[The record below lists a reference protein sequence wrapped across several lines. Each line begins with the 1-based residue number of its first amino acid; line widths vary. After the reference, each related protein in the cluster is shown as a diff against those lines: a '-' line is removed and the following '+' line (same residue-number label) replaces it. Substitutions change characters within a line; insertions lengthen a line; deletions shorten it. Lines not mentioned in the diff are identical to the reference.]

1 MKFHRGSSRF
11 VAMLLLAI
19 VTGVLTGIFGEWAFA
34 ATVGWAFA
42 ALLYSGTVWLQIGK
56 LDAEKTKSHASR
68 EDPSRGTTDLL
79 VILLSVASLFSVAFV
94 LVHAA
99 QTHGAIKGV
108 LGALALVSVALS
120 WIMLHTL
127 FTLRYA
133 NIYYTA
139 DEGVDFN
146 QDDPPRYT
154 DFAYLAFTLGMTY
167 QVSDTDLKTHQMRG
181 TALRHALLSFV
192 FGSVIL
198 ASTIN
203 LVAQLSS

>member
-1 MKFHRGSSRF
+1 
-11 VAMLLLAI
+11 MLILAVI
-19 VTGVLTGIFGEWAFA
+19 AAVLTGVLGAWAYA
-34 ATVGWAFA
+34 PTVGWALASLF
-42 ALLYSGTVWLQIGK
+42 YSASVWAQIRR
-56 LDAEKTKSHASR
+56 LDADETKSHASR

-79 VILLSVASLFSVAFV
+79 VILLSVASLFSVGFV

-99 QTHGAIKGV
+99 HSHGPAKGI

-139 DEGVDFN
+139 DGGVDFN

-167 QVSDTDLKTHQMRG
+167 QVYDTDLKTYQIRG